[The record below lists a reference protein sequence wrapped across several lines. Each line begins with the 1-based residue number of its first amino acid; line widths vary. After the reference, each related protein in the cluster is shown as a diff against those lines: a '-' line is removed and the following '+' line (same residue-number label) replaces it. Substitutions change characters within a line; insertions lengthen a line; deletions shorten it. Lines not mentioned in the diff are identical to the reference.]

1 MRILM
6 KVITIVGTRPELI
19 RLSEI
24 IKKLDTY
31 MEHVLVHTGQNF
43 DYELNEVFFDELC
56 IRKPDYFMNSRAETP
71 FKQISTILEKTEE
84 ILLKE
89 KPDALLIL
97 GDTNSGLSAIV
108 AKRLGIPVF
117 HMEAGNRCYSDKV
130 PEEINRRI
138 IDSCSDILLPYTQR
152 SREQLLL
159 EGYHPSKIFVTGN
172 PIAEIIRKYIEKAD
186 SSKIHN
192 EIGIK
197 KDEKYVLVTM
207 HREENV
213 DDPKL
218 LTGLCDTLLTIS
230 RNYTVIVSTH
240 PRTRK
245 RLEKIE
251 IDQDDNLMFMKPFG
265 FIDFLKLQKNAF
277 CIITDS
283 GTVQEEA
290 TILSVPCILMRT
302 STERPELL
310 ECGGVFMA
318 GVNKDE
324 ILDSFNVIVNSTELD
339 AYIPNDYHDDVSNK
353 IIKILMRYK
362 NV

>member
-1 MRILM
+1 M

-24 IKKLDTY
+24 IKKLDEY

-43 DYELNEVFFDELC
+43 DYEMNEIFFDELS
-56 IRKPDYFMNSRAETP
+56 IRKPDYFMNSRSDTP
-71 FKQISTILEKTEE
+71 FKQIAIILEKAED

-89 KPDALLIL
+89 MPDVLLIL

-108 AKRLGIPVF
+108 AKRLDIPVF

-172 PIAEIIRKYIEKAD
+172 PIAEIIRKYSGKTD
-186 SSKIHN
+186 SSKIL
-192 EIGIK
+192 EQLGIK
-197 KDEKYVLVTM
+197 NDEKYVLVTM

-213 DDPKL
+213 DDPKVL
-218 LTGLCDTLLTIS
+218 AGLCDALLEIS
-230 RNYTVIVSTH
+230 QNHKVIVSTH

-245 RLEKIE
+245 RLEQIE
-251 IDQDDNLMFMKPFG
+251 IDTGDNLMFMKPFG
-265 FIDFLKLQKNAF
+265 FIDFLKLEKNAF

-290 TILSVPCILMRT
+290 TILSIPCILIRT

-318 GVNKDE
+318 GVNKEE
-324 ILDSFNVIVNSTELD
+324 IWDSFNVISNL
-339 AYIPNDYHDDVSNK
+339 NDYDLRIPYDYQDDVSNK
-353 IIKILMRYK
+353 VFKILMRYK

>member
-1 MRILM
+1 M

-19 RLSEI
+19 RLSET
-24 IKKLDTY
+24 IKKLDRY
-31 MEHVLVHTGQNF
+31 MEHLLVHTGQNF
-43 DYELNEVFFDELC
+43 DYELNEVFFEELS
-56 IRKPDYFMNSRAETP
+56 IRKPDYFMNSKAETL

-89 KPDALLIL
+89 KPDAVLIL

-108 AKRLGIPVF
+108 AKRSGIPVF

-130 PEEINRRI
+130 PEEVNRRI

-152 SREQLLL
+152 SKEQLLL
-159 EGYHPSKIFVTGN
+159 EGYHPRKIFVTGN
-172 PIAEIIRKYIEKAD
+172 PIAEIIRKFIGKTDNSKVLDNLCIE
-186 SSKIHN
+186 
-192 EIGIK
+192 

-213 DDPKL
+213 DDPEL
-218 LTGLCDTLLTIS
+218 LAGICETLSYIAKK
-230 RNYTVIVSTH
+230 YKVVVSTH

-245 RLEKIE
+245 RLEHIKIDLDE
-251 IDQDDNLMFMKPFG
+251 NLMFMKPFG
-265 FIDFLKLQKNAF
+265 FIDFLKLEMNAF

-310 ECGGVFMA
+310 DCGGVFMA
-318 GVNKDE
+318 GVNKEE
-324 ILDSFNVIVNSTELD
+324 ILDSFNVISNMDVHNLRGP
-339 AYIPNDYHDDVSNK
+339 YDYQDDVSDK
-353 IIKILMRYK
+353 IIKILLRYK
-362 NV
+362 SV

>member
-1 MRILM
+1 MRIIM
-6 KVITIVGTRPELI
+6 KVITILGTRPELI

-24 IKKLDTY
+24 IKKLDEY
-31 MEHVLVHTGQNF
+31 MDHVLVHTGQNF
-43 DYELNEVFFDELC
+43 DYELNEIFFDELS
-56 IRKPDYFMNSRAETP
+56 IRKPDYFMNSRSDTP
-71 FKQISTILEKTEE
+71 FKQIAIIIEKTEE

-89 KPDALLIL
+89 MPDAVLIL

-130 PEEINRRI
+130 PEEVNRRI

-159 EGYHPSKIFVTGN
+159 ESYHPSKIFVTGN
-172 PIAEIIRKYIEKAD
+172 PIAEIIRKYSGKTDGSEVLGQLGIE
-186 SSKIHN
+186 N
-192 EIGIK
+192 
-197 KDEKYVLVTM
+197 DEKYVLVTM

-213 DDPKL
+213 DDPKVL
-218 LTGLCDTLLTIS
+218 ADLCDALLEIS
-230 RNYTVIVSTH
+230 ENHKVIVSTH

-245 RLEKIE
+245 RLEQIE
-251 IDQDDNLMFMKPFG
+251 VDVGDNLKFMKPFG
-265 FIDFLKLQKNAF
+265 FIDFLKLEMNAF

-290 TILSVPCILMRT
+290 TILSIPCILMRT

-324 ILDSFNVIVNSTELD
+324 ILDSFSIISNLD
-339 AYIPNDYHDDVSNK
+339 EYDMRIPSDYIDDVSMK

>member
-1 MRILM
+1 MRVLM

-24 IKKLDTY
+24 IKKLDKY
-31 MEHVLVHTGQNF
+31 MEHRLVHTGQNF
-43 DYELNEVFFDELC
+43 DYELNDIFFDELA
-56 IRKPDYFMNSRAETP
+56 IRKPDYFMNSRSDTP
-71 FKQISTILEKTEE
+71 FKQISIILERAEE

-89 KPDALLIL
+89 MPDAVLIL
-97 GDTNSGLSAIV
+97 GDTNSGLSAMV

-172 PIAEIIRKYIEKAD
+172 PIAEIIRKYSGKTD
-186 SSKIHN
+186 SS
-192 EIGIK
+192 EILDQLGIK
-197 KDEKYVLVTM
+197 NDEKYVLVTM

-213 DDPKL
+213 DDPEVL
-218 LTGLCDTLLTIS
+218 AGLCDTLLEIS
-230 RNYTVIVSTH
+230 QKHKVIVSTH

-245 RLEKIE
+245 RLEQIE
-251 IDQDDNLMFMKPFG
+251 IGVGENLKFMKPFG
-265 FIDFLKLQKNAF
+265 FIDFLKLEMNAF

-290 TILSVPCILMRT
+290 TLLSVPCILMRT

-318 GVNKDE
+318 GVNNGE
-324 ILDSFNVIVNSTELD
+324 IMDSFNVISNIDEYD
-339 AYIPNDYHDDVSNK
+339 MRIPYDYQDDISGK
-353 IIKILMRYK
+353 ILKILMRYK

>member
-1 MRILM
+1 M

-24 IKKLDTY
+24 IRKLDKY
-31 MEHVLVHTGQNF
+31 MKHVLVHTGQNF
-43 DYELNEVFFDELC
+43 DYELNEIFFDELS
-56 IRKPDYFMNSRAETP
+56 IRKPDYFMNSRSDTP
-71 FKQISTILEKTEE
+71 FKQIAIILEKTEE

-89 KPDALLIL
+89 MPDAVLIL

-138 IDSCSDILLPYTQR
+138 IDSCSDVLLPYTQR

-159 EGYHPSKIFVTGN
+159 EGYHPGKIFVTGN
-172 PIAEIIRKYIEKAD
+172 PIAEIIRKYIGKSER
-186 SSKIHN
+186 SKIL
-192 EIGIK
+192 EQLDIR

-213 DDPKL
+213 DDPKVL
-218 LTGLCDTLLTIS
+218 AGMCDTLLEIS
-230 RNYTVIVSTH
+230 KNYKVIVSTH

-245 RLEKIE
+245 RLERIE
-251 IDQDDNLMFMKPFG
+251 IDVGDNLMFMKPFG
-265 FIDFLKLQKNAF
+265 FIDFLKLEKNAF

-290 TILSVPCILMRT
+290 TILSIPCILMRT

-318 GVNKDE
+318 GVNKED
-324 ILDSFNVIVNSTELD
+324 ILDSFNVISNIDDYDLR
-339 AYIPNDYHDDVSNK
+339 IPYDYQDDVSNK
-353 IIKILMRYK
+353 IIKILMRHK

>member
-1 MRILM
+1 M

-24 IKKLDTY
+24 IKKLDEY

-43 DYELNEVFFDELC
+43 DYELNEVFFDELS
-56 IRKPDYFMNSRAETP
+56 IRKPNYFINSKADTP
-71 FKQISTILEKTEE
+71 FKQISTILEKIEE
-84 ILLKE
+84 ILLNE
-89 KPDALLIL
+89 KPDAVLIL

-108 AKRLGIPVF
+108 AKRSGIPVF

-152 SREQLLL
+152 SREQLLM

-172 PIAEIIRKYIEKAD
+172 PIAEIIRKHSGKAN
-186 SSKIHN
+186 SSKIL
-192 EIGIK
+192 EKLGIK

-218 LTGLCDTLLTIS
+218 LAELCDTLLTIS
-230 RNYTVIVSTH
+230 SKHKVIVSTH

-245 RLEKIE
+245 RLEQIR
-251 IDQDDNLMFMKPFG
+251 IDLDDNLMFMKPFG
-265 FIDFLKLQKNAF
+265 FIDFLKLEMSAF

-290 TILSVPCILMRT
+290 AIFSVPCILMRT

-318 GVNKDE
+318 GVNTDD
-324 ILDSFNVIVNSTELD
+324 ILDSFNVISKSTGHD
-339 AYIPNDYHDDVSNK
+339 VCIPHDYLDDVSNK